1 MKRPRPAP
9 RPRAS
14 APSSRGS
21 AGSTSPSKPSL
32 VAKWRGTAKSTP
44 TRATSCNSGG
54 RVFPTLGTSKRSD
67 TSPKPRCS
75 AVASPAKTSAAR
87 ARGRGS
93 EVDGAVCGPSS
104 PEPFA
109 KLGRKS
115 SSWKTSGSSV
125 RAGSTKSSQSWPKQ
139 GSMRSGR
146 AFERRTSV
154 PHIAASGCSF
164 WPTPTASSYGTS
176 QNGSNSTRPSAGT
189 PGLAR
194 LGSWW
199 PTPCAS
205 DARDSARHTTR
216 DDAASHAGTTLTD
229 KIRRYCSRHART
241 MGKHGRGG
249 RGKAVLNP
257 AFVEQLLGLPEGYT
271 LVDDVAAS
279 DALEGRSCH
288 SRLQRLF

>member
-1 MKRPRPAP
+1 MTKQERR
-9 RPRAS
+9 S
-14 APSSRGS
+14 APSSPAS
-21 AGSTSPSKPSL
+21 VGSTSRRKPSS
-32 VAKWRGTAKSTP
+32 VAKWCGTAKSTR
-44 TRATSCNSGG
+44 TRATSCGSGG
-54 RVFPTLGTSKRSD
+54 RAFPTSGTSKRSA
-67 TSPKPRCS
+67 TSLRPRCS
-75 AVASPAKTSAAR
+75 PGASLVRTSAAR
-87 ARGRGS
+87 GREKGS
-93 EVDGAVCGPSS
+93 EVDAAVCGPSS
-104 PEPFA
+104 SAPFA
-109 KLGRKS
+109 TLGRTS

-125 RAGSTKSSQSWPKQ
+125 RGGSTKSSHSWPKQ

-216 DDAASHAGTTLTD
+216 VDAASHAGTALTD

-249 RGKAVLNP
+249 RGKAMLNP
-257 AFVEQLLGLPEGYT
+257 AFVERLLGLPEGYT
-271 LVDDVAAS
+271 LVDDEAAS
-279 DALEGRSCH
+279 DALEARCCH